1 MAETQTQ
8 TQGDSDVANHRAEIR
23 PQVPIDDE
31 WIPQILLNEGLRLFF
46 LRAVVA
52 SSLVTTGFMLY
63 ATVAL
68 GRYTQSKP
76 TLKWAIPA
84 VLLTVF
90 TTAHHIG
97 TAFGPLFPLPVW
109 VDICLTVLESICC
122 FAAIGYLT
130 FYSNQLGAQWFPSYG
145 LAALVGFWILSFSV
159 VTLALLKTINYVG
172 ARRTSSYQQPV
183 AEGDS
188 KKPAWW
194 KYPAHNL
201 FGRRMWGRNVPGE
214 SKWLARLRGL
224 IALIAVC
231 ALVAFGLFQT
241 IVTPIAEL
249 GKIPHRAYRIAGI
262 DYNTAMGRDVRDVQY
277 SVLLLWSA
285 IRALR
290 RI

>member
-52 SSLVTTGFMLY
+52 SSVVTTGFMLY

-97 TAFGPLFPLPVW
+97 TYVLFSA
-109 VDICLTVLESICC
+109 CL
-122 FAAIGYLT
+122 
-130 FYSNQLGAQWFPSYG
+130 
-145 LAALVGFWILSFSV
+145 SV
-159 VTLALLKTINYVG
+159 Y
-172 ARRTSSYQQPV
+172 
-183 AEGDS
+183 
-188 KKPAWW
+188 
-194 KYPAHNL
+194 
-201 FGRRMWGRNVPGE
+201 
-214 SKWLARLRGL
+214 
-224 IALIAVC
+224 
-231 ALVAFGLFQT
+231 
-241 IVTPIAEL
+241 
-249 GKIPHRAYRIAGI
+249 
-262 DYNTAMGRDVRDVQY
+262 
-277 SVLLLWSA
+277 
-285 IRALR
+285 
-290 RI
+290 